1 METDMDLLTAIRNRR
16 SVREYKADTVG
27 EPTLRALIDAAI
39 VAPTAVHRE
48 AWSFVVVTGR
58 ALLKRCSD
66 AAKGALLV
74 SLSENPQLGG
84 FKEHLGSPDF
94 NIFYN
99 APTLIIVCATEPDSM
114 ATQSACLGA
123 ENLMLCARG
132 MGLGSC
138 WIGFAEA
145 WLSTPAAAAELSIPR
160 GHTPIAPIIVG
171 YPEHWPESPGRR
183 APTIVWVEDR
193 ISSLERNAIALA

>member
-1 METDMDLLTAIRNRR
+1 MDVLSAIRDRR
-16 SVREYKADTVG
+16 SVRDYKPDAVD
-27 EPTLRALIDAAI
+27 EQTLRILIEAAI
-39 VAPTAVHRE
+39 AAPTAVHRE
-48 AWSFVVVTGR
+48 AWSFVVVANR

-66 AAKGALLV
+66 AAKGELLAN
-74 SLSENPQLGG
+74 LSQNPHLGG

-99 APTLIIVCATEPDSM
+99 APALIVICATEPDPM
-114 ATQSACLGA
+114 AAQSVCLAA
-123 ENLMLCARG
+123 ENLMLCARD

-145 WLSTPAAAAELSIPR
+145 WLGTQTAAAELSIPR

-171 YPEHWPESPGRR
+171 YPERWPESPGRR

-193 ISSLERNAIALA
+193 FSLPERNATALA

>member
-1 METDMDLLTAIRNRR
+1 MDLLTAIRDRR

-48 AWSFVVVTGR
+48 AWSFVVVANR
-58 ALLKRCSD
+58 AFLKRCSD
-66 AAKGALLV
+66 AAKGALLAR
-74 SLSENPQLGG
+74 LSENPQLGG

-94 NIFYN
+94 NIFYD
-99 APTLIIVCATEPDSM
+99 APALIIICATEPDPM
-114 ATQSACLGA
+114 AAQSACLAA

-145 WLSTPAAAAELSIPR
+145 WLSTPAAATELSIPR
-160 GHTPIAPIIVG
+160 GHIPIAPIIVG
-171 YPEHWPESPGRR
+171 YPTHWPESPGRR
-183 APTIVWVEDR
+183 APTVVWVEDR
-193 ISSLERNAIALA
+193 AFRAERNIQ